1 MELPA
6 AERKSQD
13 ESCHCKSFHR
23 KKADVILE
31 NFAKTV
37 ACFFFQH
44 GFLLEGFDVFFGEI
58 LAFW

>member
-1 MELPA
+1 MRVVIAKVSIE
-6 AERKSQD
+6 
-13 ESCHCKSFHR
+13 

-31 NFAKTV
+31 IFAKAV

-44 GFLLEGFDVFFGEI
+44 GFLLEGFDVFFCEI